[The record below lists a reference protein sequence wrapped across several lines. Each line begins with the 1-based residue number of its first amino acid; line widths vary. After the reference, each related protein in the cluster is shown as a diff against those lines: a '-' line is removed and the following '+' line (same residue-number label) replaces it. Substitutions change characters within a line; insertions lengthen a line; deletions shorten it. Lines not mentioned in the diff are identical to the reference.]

1 MELSVTTNGP
11 VTVLKIDGRL
21 DSNTSREL
29 EEKVMGVIT
38 GGAKRVLMDF
48 GGVDYINSSGLR
60 VLLMAFQHLKKG
72 GGVLHLC
79 DIKDY
84 MREVFEISGYTEIF
98 PIFPGQAEALAAF
111 PG

>member
-60 VLLMAFQHLKKG
+60 VLLMAFQHLKRG